1 MNINQRAKETLWWI
15 YNYYSSRDQD
25 YEASK
30 AVENAQ
36 ELNQSDA
43 NTLYY
48 IGDSYI
54 YRCQYDKALTMYKKA
69 RKISQNPEKL
79 GDEDILFK
87 IACCY
92 SLVDNKN
99 MR

>member
-1 MNINQRAKETLWWI
+1 MYLGHCYEALKAFESSMNINQRAKETLWWI

-48 IGDSYI
+48 IGDS
-54 YRCQYDKALTMYKKA
+54 R
-69 RKISQNPEKL
+69 
-79 GDEDILFK
+79 
-87 IACCY
+87 
-92 SLVDNKN
+92 
-99 MR
+99 